1 MNKLALIEIEG
12 QCLIA
17 FNFWEEYEDIEKF
30 ATILKDKL
38 SATISDIIDGPDCRI
53 WRLKIDGVEILL
65 INDDPYGN
73 LLRADTEAAKIV
85 LKNLLPKLNDIF
97 KDV

>member
-1 MNKLALIEIEG
+1 MNKLALIEIDG
-12 QCLIA
+12 QFLIA

-30 ATILKDKL
+30 ATIFNDEL
-38 SATISDIIDGPDCRI
+38 SAIITDKIDGPDCRI
-53 WRLKIDGVEILL
+53 WKLIIDGVEILL

-73 LLRADTEAAKIV
+73 LLRADTEPAKII
-85 LKNLLPKLNDIF
+85 LRNLLPKLNDIF